1 MTLIFGN
8 DFAQS
13 VAPLR
18 ILAGGALL
26 VFSTWILHA
35 AAISTN
41 LDRRLLLTTLA
52 PHLVRPVPFLFPLRH
67 RVWERPYLGAG
78 LLLYDTMGGARHVPR
93 SQHLSKRAALRSEA
107 GAMRAKVE
115 MLTAAEER
123 ARRLAQEI
131 EELRGENEF
140 LNQELARVS
149 SPRSSP
155 PPPLPKAPGA

>member
-1 MTLIFGN
+1 MRGEIEDQLE
-8 DFAQS
+8 AARQE
-13 VAPLR
+13 LR
-18 ILAGGALL
+18 KMRADVDEQQEKQGRAEAR
-26 VFSTWILHA
+26 A
-35 AAISTN
+35 AELQAVVDS
-41 LDRRLLLTTLA
+41 
-52 PHLVRPVPFLFPLRH
+52 
-67 RVWERPYLGAG
+67 LG
-78 LLLYDTMGGARHVPR
+78 RE
-93 SQHLSKRAALRSEA
+93 RAALRSEA